1 MAMRVKNF
9 YEEPQPSSSPTRSPK
24 FLKICDSK
32 DTFSQ
37 KLTSPSFPAT
47 LPPPFRYPTHSGRK
61 KRRAKSELKRSG
73 LDKLLGNEERR
84 NCAHKC
90 WRHPL
95 KWAGGP
101 VSLRTVVCLEL
112 VVSLAKIKET
122 PRTSPNA
129 RRQQQKPKTAQ
140 LRGHGDRATT
150 VPITIIHPVHS
161 PQTRVITRVGEIVG
175 E

>member
-1 MAMRVKNF
+1 MRNHSHHL
-9 YEEPQPSSSPTRSPK
+9 PQLAPQS
-24 FLKICDSK
+24 FLKSVIPKIHFRRNLHLHPFLQLCS
-32 DTFSQ
+32 
-37 KLTSPSFPAT
+37 
-47 LPPPFRYPTHSGRK
+47 PPPFRYPTHSGRK